1 MKHSLLLF
9 LFLLLALATITASAQ
24 NQHEADSLYNLGRE
38 LVNNG
43 KGAEG
48 RPIAQQAMEM
58 YKNLHGEVSDD
69 YINALNVCGASFG
82 QEENYKKAA
91 EIEQQVLNLCDK
103 LNHKHP
109 RIGLF
114 YENMGFYS
122 YMIDD
127 YPNGTKYWELAL
139 PYEEKYSDKYGH
151 MIQGMA
157 MMYEA
162 MGNTEGVARM
172 MKLIQENNDHE
183 LTKPCE
189 DVKCMLERGT
199 YFASIGDNSTAKEWY
214 LQAVNTAEGDNKI
227 EAQETYGRFLAM
239 TMRDYTTG
247 AEHQLAA
254 AKLRKT
260 LHGENED
267 YFMSLNTA
275 GLYSFFGKQH
285 QQAIDC
291 FAPVATYYRQFD
303 SPSARSNVAKC
314 EKNMG
319 NSYNALRNHDKAIEC
334 FRHVVD
340 YYETYDQQSEDYPKA
355 IERLA
360 TSEKFNKDYDK
371 AIAHYKQ
378 AMAIF
383 EERKMMEAYGETA
396 SELQLCYYYAGI
408 NEEVD
413 TKENQVKAQRNA
425 KLDQILKEELENLQL
440 THDYLGDLVY
450 AQSLGTI
457 AGCYNLK
464 EEYTN
469 AIDYYQQYMNA
480 IRTALQSEFSMQ
492 GETER
497 MATWNEEKN
506 KIQELKE
513 LLVTLPI
520 GNEALIDD
528 LTALVYDAALLSK
541 GILLNSSIA
550 FEKVLA
556 DNANPQLQTL
566 YEKIKTNIAEIE
578 RLRVEAQTDDDLER
592 IVALTQENHA
602 LQLQLYKGC
611 KELAD
616 FTDYIAYTWKDV
628 QNALGE
634 SDIAIEFLAIEEGPF
649 DNENYM
655 AALVLTKD
663 RPYPIAVPICN
674 LAEVKVMS
682 TFEQL
687 YELDNMVWSNIGQL
701 LEGKQR
707 IYFSADGGFNHIGIE
722 YLKYNGK
729 PLSEQFEVYRLSST
743 KELCMQRKSKPLQHI
758 ALFGDINYDEKA
770 TLSEST
776 ETDLLA
782 LRGVDSQ
789 FDPLKSTKKEM
800 DDIEAIFKDSSVTLT
815 KLVKT
820 EASQTA
826 FLRLSGSRV
835 NLIHV
840 ATHGAYLASDKQTE
854 EESMQHS
861 ILAFAGA
868 NDYEETHDGIL
879 TAADI
884 AKMNLRQ
891 CDLVVLS
898 ACETGLGKLGDDG
911 VFGLQRG
918 FKNAGVHTL
927 MMSTKKV
934 YDNTTATLMVN
945 FYRHLSKGLGK
956 REALVKAQQE
966 VRESGF
972 ADAKYWATFILLDAI
987 E

>member
-1 MKHSLLLF
+1 MRKATFTILLTFIVL
-9 LFLLLALATITASAQ
+9 TGIAQ
-24 NQHEADSLYNLGRE
+24 TQHQADSLYNLGRE

-43 KGAEG
+43 KVAEG
-48 RPIAQQAMEM
+48 RPIALQAMEM
-58 YKNLHGEVSDD
+58 YKTLHGEVSDD
-69 YINALNVCGASFG
+69 YINALNVCAASFG
-82 QEENYKKAA
+82 QEKNYQKAA
-91 EIEQQVLNLCDK
+91 EIEQNVLNLCEK
-103 LNHKHP
+103 LDHQHP

-114 YENMGFYS
+114 YSNMGFYS
-122 YMIDD
+122 YLIDD

-139 PYEEKYSDKYGH
+139 PFEEKYSDKYGH

-172 MKLIQENNDHE
+172 MKLIQENNDYE

-214 LQAVNTAEGDNKI
+214 LQAVNTAEGDDRI

-291 FAPVATYYRQFD
+291 FAPVAAYYRQFD

-360 TSEKFNKDYDK
+360 TAEKFNKDYDN
-371 AIAHYKQ
+371 AITHYKQ
-378 AMAIF
+378 AMTIF
-383 EERKMMEAYGETA
+383 EKRNMMEAYGETA

-413 TKENQVKAQRNA
+413 TKEDQVKAQRNA
-425 KLDQILKEELENLQL
+425 KLDQLIKEEQENLQL
-440 THDYLGDLVY
+440 THDYLGELVY
-450 AQSLGTI
+450 ARSLGTI

-464 EEYTN
+464 EEYAN

-506 KIQELKE
+506 EIQELKE
-513 LLVTLPI
+513 LLVNLPV
-520 GNEALIDD
+520 GNETLIDD

-550 FEKVLA
+550 FEKVLT

-566 YEKIKTNIAEIE
+566 YEKIKSNIAEIE
-578 RLRVEAQTDDDLER
+578 RLRVEAQTDDDLEK

-628 QNALGE
+628 QNALGD

-663 RPYPIAVPICN
+663 HPYPIAVPICN

-687 YELDNMVWSNIGQL
+687 YELDGMVWGNISKL

-722 YLKYNGK
+722 YLKYNGE

-743 KELCMQRKSKPLQHI
+743 KELCARHQRPHMDYI
-758 ALFGDINYDEKA
+758 ALFGDISYDEKA
-770 TLSEST
+770 TLSEN
-776 ETDLLA
+776 TDNSLLA
-782 LRGVDSQ
+782 MRQVDSR
-789 FDPLKSTKKEM
+789 FDPLKSTQREL
-800 DDIEAIFKDSSVTLT
+800 DDIAAILKSPSATIT
-815 KLVKT
+815 KLAKT

-826 FLRLSGSRV
+826 FLKLSGSKV
-835 NLIHV
+835 NLIHI
-840 ATHGAYLASDKQTE
+840 ATHGAYLPSDKQTE
-854 EESMQHS
+854 AESMQNS

-918 FKNAGVHTL
+918 FKNAGVRTL
-927 MMSTKKV
+927 LMSTKKV
-934 YDNTTATLMVN
+934 YDQTTADMMVS
-945 FYRHLSKGLGK
+945 FYRHLAEGLSM
-956 REALVKAQQE
+956 RESLVKAQQE
-966 VRESGF
+966 LRANGYS
-972 ADAKYWATFILLDAI
+972 DAKYWASFILLDAI

>member
-1 MKHSLLLF
+1 MKKSLTLIFILV
-9 LFLLLALATITASAQ
+9 LAALTATAQ
-24 NQHEADSLYNLGRE
+24 TQHQADSLYNLGRE
-38 LVNNG
+38 LVNTG
-43 KGAEG
+43 KVTKG
-48 RPIAQQAMEM
+48 RPIALQAMEM
-58 YKNLHGEVSDD
+58 YKTLHGEVSDD
-69 YINALNVCGASFG
+69 YINALNVCAASFG
-82 QEENYKKAA
+82 QEKNYQKAA
-91 EIEQQVLNLCDK
+91 EIEQNVLNLCEK
-103 LNHKHP
+103 LDHQHP

-114 YENMGFYS
+114 YSNMGFYS
-122 YMIDD
+122 YLIDD

-139 PYEEKYSDKYGH
+139 PFEEKYSDKYGH

-172 MKLIQENNDHE
+172 MKLIQENNDFE

-214 LQAVNTAEGDNKI
+214 LQAVNAAEGDDKI

-291 FAPVATYYRQFD
+291 FAPVAAYYRQFD

-340 YYETYDQQSEDYPKA
+340 YYETYDQASEDYPKA

-360 TSEKFNKDYDK
+360 TAEKFNKDYDN

-383 EERKMMEAYGETA
+383 EERNMMEAYGETA

-413 TKENQVKAQRNA
+413 TKEDQVKAQRYA
-425 KLDQILKEELENLQL
+425 KLDQLIKEEQENLQL
-440 THDYLGDLVY
+440 THDYLGELVY
-450 AQSLGTI
+450 ARSLGTI

-464 EEYTN
+464 EEYAN
-469 AIDYYQQYMNA
+469 AINYYQQYMNA
-480 IRTALQSEFSMQ
+480 IRSALQSEFSMQ

-506 KIQELKE
+506 EIQELKE
-513 LLVTLPI
+513 LLVNLPV

-556 DNANPQLQTL
+556 DNGNPQLQTL

-578 RLRVEAQTDDDLER
+578 RLRIEAQTDDDLET
-592 IVALTQENHA
+592 IVALTQENHS

-628 QNALGE
+628 QNALGD

-649 DNENYM
+649 DDENYM

-687 YELDNMVWSNIGQL
+687 YELDGMVWSNIGKL

-707 IYFSADGGFNHIGIE
+707 IYFSADGDFNHIGIE

-729 PLSEQFEVYRLSST
+729 PLSEQYEVYRLSST
-743 KELCMQRKSKPLQHI
+743 KELCMRHQRPHMDYI
-758 ALFGDINYDEKA
+758 ALFGDISYDEKA
-770 TLSEST
+770 TLSEN
-776 ETDLLA
+776 TDNSLLA
-782 LRGVDSQ
+782 MRQVDSR
-789 FDPLKSTKKEM
+789 FDPLKSTQREL
-800 DDIEAIFKDSSVTLT
+800 DDIAAILKTPSTTIT
-815 KLVKT
+815 KLAKT

-826 FLRLSGSRV
+826 FLKLSGSKV
-835 NLIHV
+835 NLIHI
-840 ATHGAYLASDKQTE
+840 ATHGAYLPSDKQTE
-854 EESMQHS
+854 AESMQNS

-918 FKNAGVHTL
+918 FKNAGVRTL
-927 MMSTKKV
+927 LMSTKKV
-934 YDNTTATLMVN
+934 YDQTTADMMVS
-945 FYRHLSKGLGK
+945 FYRHLAEGLSM
-956 REALVKAQQE
+956 RESLVKAQQE
-966 VRESGF
+966 LRDAGYS
-972 ADAKYWATFILLDAI
+972 DAKYWASFILLDAI

>member
-1 MKHSLLLF
+1 MKKRLILLL
-9 LFLLLALATITASAQ
+9 LTLATITASAQ

-43 KGAEG
+43 KVAEG

-58 YKNLHGEVSDD
+58 YKTLHGEVSDD
-69 YINALNVCGASFG
+69 YINALNVYAASYG
-82 QEENYKKAA
+82 QEKDFKTATQWEL
-91 EIEQQVLNLCDK
+91 QVMDLCER
-103 LNHKHP
+103 LGHEHP

-114 YENMGFYS
+114 YENMGFFA
-122 YMIDD
+122 YMADD
-127 YPNGTKYWELAL
+127 YQNATKYWELAL
-139 PYEEKYSDKYGH
+139 PYEEKFSDKYAK
-151 MIQGMA
+151 MLQGLG

-162 MGNTEGVARM
+162 LGDIDGMTRM
-172 MKLIQENNDHE
+172 MQLMEEHNQHE
-183 LTKPCE
+183 LSLDCE
-189 DVKCMLERGT
+189 EVKCMLERCDYYSST
-199 YFASIGDNSTAKEWY
+199 GDNPTAKEWY
-214 LQAVNTAEGDNKI
+214 LKAVAIAEGEEKI
-227 EAQETYGRFLAM
+227 QVYESFARFLAM
-239 TMRDYTTG
+239 TMRDYAPG
-247 AEHQLAA
+247 AEYQLAA
-254 AKLRKT
+254 ANLRKT
-260 LHGENED
+260 MHGENEA
-267 YFMSLNTA
+267 YFLSLNTA
-275 GLYSFFGKQH
+275 GLYSYFGKQY

-291 FAPVATYYRQFD
+291 YTPVAAFYRQYD
-303 SPSARSNVAKC
+303 TRAARGNLAKC

-319 NSYNALRNHDKAIEC
+319 NSYSALKEYSKAIEC

-340 YYETYDQQSEDYPKA
+340 YYETYDQASEDYPKA

-360 TSEKFNKDYDK
+360 TAEKFNKDYDN
-371 AIAHYKQ
+371 AITHYKQ

-383 EERKMMEAYGETA
+383 EKRNMMEAYGETA

-413 TKENQVKAQRNA
+413 TKEDQVKAQRNA
-425 KLDQILKEELENLQL
+425 KLDQLIKEEQENLQL
-440 THDYLGDLVY
+440 THDYLGELVY
-450 AQSLGTI
+450 ARSLGTI

-464 EEYTN
+464 EEYAN

-506 KIQELKE
+506 EIQELKE
-513 LLVTLPI
+513 LLVNLPV
-520 GNEALIDD
+520 GNEVLIDD

-550 FEKVLA
+550 FEKVLT

-566 YEKIKTNIAEIE
+566 YEKIKSNIAEIE
-578 RLRVEAQTDDDLER
+578 RLRVEAQTDDDLEK

-628 QNALGE
+628 QNALGD

-663 RPYPIAVPICN
+663 HPYPIAVPICN

-687 YELDNMVWSNIGQL
+687 YELDGMVWTNIGKL

-743 KELCMQRKSKPLQHI
+743 KELCMRHQRPHMDYI
-758 ALFGDINYDEKA
+758 ALFGDISYDEKA

-776 ETDLLA
+776 EIDLLA
-782 LRGVDSQ
+782 LRGVDAR
-789 FDPLKSTKKEM
+789 FDPLKSAKQEIAEIESILKAKAS
-800 DDIEAIFKDSSVTLT
+800 DIAKLT
-815 KLVKT
+815 GT

-826 FLRLSGSRV
+826 FLKLSGSKV

-840 ATHGAYLASDKQTE
+840 ATHGSYLSSEKQTE
-854 EESMQHS
+854 AESMENS

-868 NDYEETHDGIL
+868 NDYEFTHDGIL

-927 MMSTKKV
+927 MMSTKEV
-934 YDNTTATLMVN
+934 YDQTTADMMVS
-945 FYRHLSKGLGK
+945 FYRHIAEGMGT
-956 REALVKAQQE
+956 REALVAAQQE
-966 VRESGF
+966 LRAAGF
-972 ADAKYWATFILLDAI
+972 TDAKYWATFILLDAV

>member
-1 MKHSLLLF
+1 MKKRLTLIIMMAIA
-9 LFLLLALATITASAQ
+9 ALATNAQ
-24 NQHEADSLYNLGRE
+24 TQHQADSLYNLSRE

-43 KGAEG
+43 KVAEG
-48 RPIAQQAMEM
+48 RPIAQQALEM
-58 YKNLHGEVSDD
+58 YKTLHGEASDD
-69 YINALNVCGASFG
+69 YINALNVCAASFG
-82 QEENYKKAA
+82 QEKNYQKAA
-91 EIEQQVLNLCDK
+91 EIEQNVLNLCEK
-103 LNHKHP
+103 LDHQHP

-114 YENMGFYS
+114 YSNMGFYS
-122 YMIDD
+122 YLIDD

-139 PYEEKYSDKYGH
+139 PFEEKYSDKYGH

-172 MKLIQENNDHE
+172 MKLIQENNDFE

-214 LQAVNTAEGDNKI
+214 LQAVNAAEGDDRI

-254 AKLRKT
+254 TKLRKT

-291 FAPVATYYRQFD
+291 FAPVAAYYRQFD

-340 YYETYDQQSEDYPKA
+340 YYETYDQASEDYPKA

-360 TSEKFNKDYDK
+360 TTEKFNKDYYN

-383 EERKMMEAYGETA
+383 EERNMMEAYGETA

-413 TKENQVKAQRNA
+413 TKEDQVKAQRYA
-425 KLDQILKEELENLQL
+425 KLDQLIKEEQENLQL
-440 THDYLGDLVY
+440 THDYLGELVY
-450 AQSLGTI
+450 ARSLGTI

-464 EEYTN
+464 EEYAN

-480 IRTALQSEFSMQ
+480 IRSALQSEFSMQ

-506 KIQELKE
+506 EIQELKE
-513 LLVTLPI
+513 LLVNLPV

-556 DNANPQLQTL
+556 DNGNPQLQTL

-578 RLRVEAQTDDDLER
+578 RLRIEAQTDDDLET

-628 QNALGE
+628 QNALGD
-634 SDIAIEFLAIEEGPF
+634 SDIAIEFLAIEEGPL

-674 LAEVKVMS
+674 LAEIKVMS

-687 YELDNMVWSNIGQL
+687 YEIDGMVWGNIGKL

-743 KELCMQRKSKPLQHI
+743 KELCMHHQRPHMDYI
-758 ALFGDINYDEKA
+758 ALFGDISYDEKA
-770 TLSEST
+770 TLSEN
-776 ETDLLA
+776 TDNSLLA
-782 LRGVDSQ
+782 MRQVDSR
-789 FDPLKSTKKEM
+789 FDPLKSTQREL
-800 DDIEAIFKDSSVTLT
+800 DDIAAILKTPSTTIT
-815 KLVKT
+815 KLAKT

-826 FLRLSGSRV
+826 FLKLSGSKV
-835 NLIHV
+835 NLIHI
-840 ATHGAYLASDKQTE
+840 ATHGAYLPSDKQTE
-854 EESMQHS
+854 AESMQNS

-945 FYRHLSKGLGK
+945 FYRNLNEGLSK
-956 REALVKAQQE
+956 REALVKAQRE

-972 ADAKYWATFILLDAI
+972 SDAKYWATFILLDAI

>member
-1 MKHSLLLF
+1 MKKSLTLIFILV
-9 LFLLLALATITASAQ
+9 LAALTATAQ
-24 NQHEADSLYNLGRE
+24 TQHQADSLYNLGRE

-43 KGAEG
+43 KTAEG

-58 YKNLHGEVSDD
+58 YKTLHGEVSDD
-69 YINALNVCGASFG
+69 YINALNVCAASFG
-82 QEENYKKAA
+82 QEKNYQKAA
-91 EIEQQVLNLCDK
+91 EIEQNVLNLCEK
-103 LNHKHP
+103 LDHQHP

-114 YENMGFYS
+114 YSNMGFYS
-122 YMIDD
+122 YLIDD

-139 PYEEKYSDKYGH
+139 PFEEKYSDKYGH

-172 MKLIQENNDHE
+172 MKLIQENNDYE

-214 LQAVNTAEGDNKI
+214 LQAVNAAEGDNKI

-291 FAPVATYYRQFD
+291 FAPVAAYYRQFD

-319 NSYNALRNHDKAIEC
+319 NSYNALRNHVKAIEC

-360 TSEKFNKDYDK
+360 TAEKFNKDYDN
-371 AIAHYKQ
+371 AITHYKQ
-378 AMAIF
+378 AMTIF
-383 EERKMMEAYGETA
+383 EERNMMEAYGETA

-413 TKENQVKAQRNA
+413 AKEDQVKAQRNA
-425 KLDQILKEELENLQL
+425 KLDQLIKEELENLQL
-440 THDYLGDLVY
+440 THDYLGELVY
-450 AQSLGTI
+450 ARSLGTI

-464 EEYTN
+464 EEYAN

-506 KIQELKE
+506 EIQELKE
-513 LLVTLPI
+513 LLVNLPV
-520 GNEALIDD
+520 GNEVLIDD

-566 YEKIKTNIAEIE
+566 YEKIKSNIAEIE
-578 RLRVEAQTDDDLER
+578 RLRVEAQTDDDLEK

-628 QNALGE
+628 QNALGD

-663 RPYPIAVPICN
+663 SPSPIAVPICN

-687 YELDNMVWSNIGQL
+687 YELDGMVWGNIGKL

-743 KELCMQRKSKPLQHI
+743 KELCMRHQRPHMDYI
-758 ALFGDINYDEKA
+758 ALFGDISYDEKA
-770 TLSEST
+770 TLSEN
-776 ETDLLA
+776 TDNSLLA
-782 LRGVDSQ
+782 MRQVDSR
-789 FDPLKSTKKEM
+789 FDPLKSTQREL
-800 DDIEAIFKDSSVTLT
+800 DDIAAILKSPSTTIT
-815 KLVKT
+815 KLAKT

-826 FLRLSGSRV
+826 FLKLSGSKV
-835 NLIHV
+835 NLIHI
-840 ATHGAYLASDKQTE
+840 ATHGAYLPSDKQTE
-854 EESMQHS
+854 AESMQNC

-918 FKNAGVHTL
+918 FKNAGVRTL
-927 MMSTKKV
+927 LMSTKKV
-934 YDNTTATLMVN
+934 YDQTTADMMVS
-945 FYRHLSKGLGK
+945 FYRHLAEGLSM
-956 REALVKAQQE
+956 RESLVKAQQE
-966 VRESGF
+966 LRDAGYS
-972 ADAKYWATFILLDAI
+972 DAKYWASFILLDAI

>member
-1 MKHSLLLF
+1 MKKSLTLIFILV
-9 LFLLLALATITASAQ
+9 LAALTATAQ
-24 NQHEADSLYNLGRE
+24 TQHQADSLYNLGRE
-38 LVNNG
+38 LVNTG
-43 KGAEG
+43 KVTKG
-48 RPIAQQAMEM
+48 RPIALQAMEM
-58 YKNLHGEVSDD
+58 YKTLHGEVSDD
-69 YINALNVCGASFG
+69 YINALNVCAASFG
-82 QEENYKKAA
+82 QEKNYQKAA
-91 EIEQQVLNLCDK
+91 EIEQNVLNLCEK
-103 LNHKHP
+103 LDHQHP

-114 YENMGFYS
+114 YSNMGFYS
-122 YMIDD
+122 YLIDD

-139 PYEEKYSDKYGH
+139 PFEEKYSDKYGH

-172 MKLIQENNDHE
+172 MKLIQENNDFE

-214 LQAVNTAEGDNKI
+214 LQAVNAAEGDNKI

-291 FAPVATYYRQFD
+291 FAPVAAYYRQFD

-340 YYETYDQQSEDYPKA
+340 YYETYDQASEDYPKA

-360 TSEKFNKDYDK
+360 TAEKFNKDYDN

-383 EERKMMEAYGETA
+383 EERNMMEAYGETA

-413 TKENQVKAQRNA
+413 TKEDQVKAQRYA
-425 KLDQILKEELENLQL
+425 KLDQLIKEEQENLQL
-440 THDYLGDLVY
+440 THDYLGELVY
-450 AQSLGTI
+450 ARSLGTI

-464 EEYTN
+464 EEYAN
-469 AIDYYQQYMNA
+469 AINYYQQYMNA
-480 IRTALQSEFSMQ
+480 IRSALQSEFSMQ

-506 KIQELKE
+506 EIQELKE
-513 LLVTLPI
+513 LLVNLPV

-556 DNANPQLQTL
+556 DNGNPQLQTL
-566 YEKIKTNIAEIE
+566 YKKIKTNIAEIE
-578 RLRVEAQTDDDLER
+578 RLRIEAQTDDDLET
-592 IVALTQENHA
+592 IVALTQENHS

-628 QNALGE
+628 QNALGD

-649 DNENYM
+649 DDENYM

-687 YELDNMVWSNIGQL
+687 YELDGMVWSNIGKL

-707 IYFSADGGFNHIGIE
+707 IYFSADGDFNHIGIE

-729 PLSEQFEVYRLSST
+729 PLSEQYEVYRLSST
-743 KELCMQRKSKPLQHI
+743 KELCMRHQRPHMDYI
-758 ALFGDINYDEKA
+758 ALFGDISYDEKA
-770 TLSEST
+770 TLSEN
-776 ETDLLA
+776 TDNSLLA
-782 LRGVDSQ
+782 MRQVDSR
-789 FDPLKSTKKEM
+789 FDPLKSTQREL
-800 DDIEAIFKDSSVTLT
+800 DDIAAILKTPSTTIT
-815 KLVKT
+815 KLAKT

-826 FLRLSGSRV
+826 FLKLSGSKV
-835 NLIHV
+835 NLIHI
-840 ATHGAYLASDKQTE
+840 ATHGAYLPSDKQTE
-854 EESMQHS
+854 AESMQNS

-918 FKNAGVHTL
+918 FKNAGVRTL
-927 MMSTKKV
+927 LMSTKKV
-934 YDNTTATLMVN
+934 YDQTTADMMVS
-945 FYRHLSKGLGK
+945 FYRHLTEGLSM
-956 REALVKAQQE
+956 RESLVKAQLE
-966 VRESGF
+966 LRDAGYS
-972 ADAKYWATFILLDAI
+972 DAKYWASFILLDAI

>member
-1 MKHSLLLF
+1 MKKHLIILLM
-9 LFLLLALATITASAQ
+9 AIAAITATAQ
-24 NQHEADSLYNLGRE
+24 TQHQADSLYNLSRE

-43 KGAEG
+43 KTAEG

-58 YKNLHGEVSDD
+58 YKTLHGEVSDD
-69 YINALNVCGASFG
+69 YINALNVCAASFG
-82 QEENYKKAA
+82 QEENYQKAA
-91 EIEQQVLNLCDK
+91 EIEQNVLNLCEK
-103 LNHKHP
+103 LDHQHP

-114 YENMGFYS
+114 YSNMGFYS
-122 YMIDD
+122 YLIDD

-139 PYEEKYSDKYGH
+139 PFEEKYSDKYGH

-172 MKLIQENNDHE
+172 MKLIQENNDYE

-214 LQAVNTAEGDNKI
+214 LQAVNTAEGDDRI

-291 FAPVATYYRQFD
+291 FAPVAAYYRQFD

-340 YYETYDQQSEDYPKA
+340 YYETYDQASEDYPKA

-360 TSEKFNKDYDK
+360 TAEKFNKDYDN
-371 AIAHYKQ
+371 AITHYKQ
-378 AMAIF
+378 AMTIF
-383 EERKMMEAYGETA
+383 EKRNMMEAYGETA

-413 TKENQVKAQRNA
+413 TKEDQVKAQRNA
-425 KLDQILKEELENLQL
+425 KLDQLIKEEQENLQL
-440 THDYLGDLVY
+440 THDYLGELVY
-450 AQSLGTI
+450 ARSLGTI

-464 EEYTN
+464 EEYAN

-506 KIQELKE
+506 EIQELKE
-513 LLVTLPI
+513 LLVNLPV
-520 GNEALIDD
+520 GNETLIDD

-566 YEKIKTNIAEIE
+566 YEKIKSNIAEIE

-628 QNALGE
+628 QNALGD

-663 RPYPIAVPICN
+663 HPYPIAVPICN

-687 YELDNMVWSNIGQL
+687 YELDGMVWGNISKL

-722 YLKYNGK
+722 YLKFNGK

-743 KELCMQRKSKPLQHI
+743 KELCMRHQRPHMDYI
-758 ALFGDINYDEKA
+758 ALFGDISYDEKA
-770 TLSEST
+770 TLSEN
-776 ETDLLA
+776 TDNSLLA
-782 LRGVDSQ
+782 MRQVDSR
-789 FDPLKSTKKEM
+789 FDPLKSTQREL
-800 DDIEAIFKDSSVTLT
+800 DDIAAILKTPSTTIT
-815 KLVKT
+815 KLAKT

-826 FLRLSGSRV
+826 FLKLSGSKV
-835 NLIHV
+835 NLIHI
-840 ATHGAYLASDKQTE
+840 ATHGAYLPSDKQTE
-854 EESMQHS
+854 AESMQNS

-918 FKNAGVHTL
+918 FKNAGVRTL
-927 MMSTKKV
+927 LMSTKKV
-934 YDNTTATLMVN
+934 YDQTTADMMVS
-945 FYRHLSKGLGK
+945 FYRHLAEGLSM
-956 REALVKAQQE
+956 RESLVKAQQE
-966 VRESGF
+966 LRNNGYS
-972 ADAKYWATFILLDAI
+972 DAKYWASFILLDAI